1 MKSDSVK
8 VIEIKEQEDG
18 SAVLTLELDK
28 EALYAL
34 VQEGVLSIIT
44 KVVDSYDGDS

>member
-18 SAVLTLELDK
+18 SAVLTVELDE
-28 EALYAL
+28 EALHAL
-34 VQEGVLSIIT
+34 VQEGFISIIT
-44 KVVDSYDGDS
+44 KAVDSYNGDS